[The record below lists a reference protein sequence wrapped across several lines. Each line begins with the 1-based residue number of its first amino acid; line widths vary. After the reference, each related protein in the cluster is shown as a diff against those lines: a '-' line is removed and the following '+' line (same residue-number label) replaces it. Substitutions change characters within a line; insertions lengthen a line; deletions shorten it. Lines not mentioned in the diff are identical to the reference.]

1 MSHPEHD
8 ASETRVTIGESA
20 GGENAESAPS
30 GLPPGEQDSPTVDD
44 EPETQETG

>member
-1 MSHPEHD
+1 MSQPEHD
-8 ASETRVTIGESA
+8 ASTPRVTIGESA
-20 GGENAESAPS
+20 AGEDEESAPS